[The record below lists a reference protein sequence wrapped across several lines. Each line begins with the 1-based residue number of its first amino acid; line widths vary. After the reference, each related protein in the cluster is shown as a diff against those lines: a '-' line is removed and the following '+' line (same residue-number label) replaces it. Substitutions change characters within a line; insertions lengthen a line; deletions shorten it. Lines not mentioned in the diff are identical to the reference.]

1 MSLGVGF
8 LAVSHPHCSGR
19 ANAVLALESVH
30 LAGAFDSDESV
41 CQKFTE
47 TYGAEKYRSAADLLA
62 DENVHCVIIEGTNL
76 QNSELAIACAK
87 AKKPMLLEKP
97 GANNLENMLKV
108 MHEVESSGITAQVG
122 YHLRYSPSIEKARE
136 ILSGG
141 LLGRITTA
149 RFHAAVMAPW
159 LTDFWFCD
167 PNDRGGL
174 VFNDFCHMLDLLCLL
189 LGNVTSAQGVI
200 KKLDG
205 VPEHPF
211 EDSAA
216 FVFEF
221 GDVVCA
227 GDVCGWEANDWIE
240 TWDIQLFGTEG
251 TLQIG
256 IHPPSLKLF
265 LNTPSGTYAK
275 GWNEWSDLSFDGEMN
290 YHREIND
297 FATSLL
303 LRKPSMG
310 ARITDAV
317 NVLSWIDRLYDSAKG
332 SEG

>member
-19 ANAVLALESVH
+19 ANAVMALESVH
-30 LAGAFDSDESV
+30 LAGAFDPDESV
-41 CQKFTE
+41 CQHFAE
-47 TYGAEKYRSAADLLA
+47 TYGVEKYSSAADLLS
-62 DENVHCVIIEGTNL
+62 DENVQCVIIEGTNI
-76 QNSELAIACAK
+76 QNAELAIACAK
-87 AKKPMLLEKP
+87 ARKPMLLEKP
-97 GANNLENMLKV
+97 GANNLENLMKV
-108 MHEVESSGITAQVG
+108 VREVEASGVKAQVG
-122 YHLRYSPSIEKARE
+122 YHLRYSPSIERARE
-136 ILSGG
+136 ILSRG

-167 PNDRGGL
+167 PNDQGGL
-174 VFNDFCHMLDLLCLL
+174 VFNDFCHMLDLLCWF
-189 LGNVTSAQGVI
+189 LGGATSAQGVI
-200 KKLDG
+200 KKLGG

-221 GDVVCA
+221 GDVACA

-240 TWDIQLFGTEG
+240 TWDIQFYGTEG
-251 TLQIG
+251 TLQVG
-256 IHPPSLKLF
+256 IHPPWLKLF
-265 LNTPSGTYAK
+265 LKTPFGPYAK

-290 YHREIND
+290 YQREIED
-297 FATSLL
+297 FAASILFE
-303 LRKPSMG
+303 KPSIG
-310 ARITDAV
+310 SKITDAAHV
-317 NVLSWIDRLYDSAKG
+317 MSWVDRLYDSAAG